1 MAGITRQSIYRGP
14 GAAVFGTTTI
24 HDKGGITAEVEQA
37 VEEISSSVSGP
48 MDSIMTDRKGSVR
61 LTPSG
66 DLSAAILAALFPH
79 QTPAFGAS
87 IYGSSVTPGTD
98 VPLEIF
104 GMDGKT
110 LKFFNAALTGI
121 PPVFLSAV
129 KTAFGEAA
137 WTCLTANG
145 KLPGETDDFY
155 TTTATAYAK
164 GYPDKT
170 GITGHAYSVAWGELD
185 ITDMTGDGA
194 AVNFDLGTEDVTTDR
209 AGTIDQLLS
218 SLAARATLT
227 PLGFDAADLL
237 SMRNVSA
244 ARGSSLA
251 GDGDLVITSAAGLV
265 VTLKNAAL
273 VSGPCQWGAS
283 ALRVGQIGFTAHR
296 DASGLLY
303 SVALAAA

>member
-1 MAGITRQSIYRGP
+1 VI
-14 GAAVFGTTTI
+14 GTTTI
-24 HDKGGITAEVEQA
+24 HDKSGITAEIEQS
-37 VEEISSSVSGP
+37 VQEITASVSGP
-48 MDSIMTDRKGSVR
+48 LDSIMTDRKGSVK

-66 DLSAAILAALFPH
+66 ELSAAILAALYPH
-79 QTPAFGAS
+79 QTPVFGAS
-87 IYGSSVTPGTD
+87 LYGATD

-110 LKFFNAALTGI
+110 VKFFNAALTGI
-121 PPVFLSAV
+121 PQIFLSTV
-129 KTAFGEAA
+129 KTAFGEAE
-137 WTCLTANG
+137 WTALVANG

-155 TTTATAYAK
+155 TTTTTAYAK

-170 GITGHAYSVAWGELD
+170 GITGHAYSVTWGELD

-194 AVNFDLGTEDVTTDR
+194 AVNFDLGAEDVTTDR
-209 AGTIDQLLS
+209 AGTIDKLLS
-218 SLAARATLT
+218 SLSVKASLI
-227 PLGFDAADLL
+227 PLGFSAADFLT
-237 SMRNVSA
+237 MRNISA
-244 ARGSSLA
+244 GRGTSLA

-273 VSGPCQWGAS
+273 VSGPCQWGSS

-296 DASGLLY
+296 ASSGLLY